1 MSGLP
6 STFVVLALLLALPVA
21 AAAAPATPAPQG
33 SSAAAVQAH
42 ALPDRVWVAGQITPA
57 QLATL
62 AARGFRTVIDLRPDG
77 EAAGQPSSTQMA
89 LVARAGGL
97 AFAYIPVAH
106 GAIPAEAADQLGRAL
121 AGADR
126 QVLVYCASG
135 RRAART
141 WALAEASRRG
151 GLDEAAILAA
161 VKGAGQDASD
171 LQAEV
176 ARRVAARAGAR

>member
-1 MSGLP
+1 MPGLP
-6 STFVVLALLLALPVA
+6 STFVVLALLLASPLA
-21 AAAAPATPAPQG
+21 AGAAPATPAAQG
-33 SSAAAVQAH
+33 PAVGAVQAH
-42 ALPDRVWVAGQITPA
+42 ALPDRVWVAGQVTPA
-57 QLATL
+57 QLAAL
-62 AARGFRTVIDLRPDG
+62 AARGFGTVVDLRPDG

-89 LVARAGGL
+89 QAAHAAGL

-106 GAIPAEAADQLGRAL
+106 GHIPAAAADQLGRAL

-126 QVLVYCASG
+126 HVLVYCASG

-161 VKGAGQDASD
+161 VKGAGQDASE
-171 LQAEV
+171 LQAEI
-176 ARRVAARAGAR
+176 ARRVAARTGAR

>member
-6 STFVVLALLLALPVA
+6 STFVVLALLLALPLA
-21 AAAAPATPAPQG
+21 AGAAPATPAAQG
-33 SSAAAVQAH
+33 IAAGVVQAH
-42 ALPDRVWVAGQITPA
+42 ALPDRVWVAGQVTPA
-57 QLATL
+57 QLAAL

-77 EAAGQPSSTQMA
+77 EAAGQPSSAQMQA
-89 LVARAGGL
+89 AARAAGL

-106 GAIPAEAADQLGRAL
+106 GPIHADAADKLGRTLVA
-121 AGADR
+121 ADR
-126 QVLVYCASG
+126 HVLIYCASG

-161 VKGAGQDASD
+161 VKGAGQDASE
-171 LQAEV
+171 LQAEI
-176 ARRVAARAGAR
+176 AQRVAARTGAR